1 MGAPARAHVVPGAGR
16 PSPARAFWA
25 TAAAPPEPGR
35 GISLPP
41 VGGKGA
47 RAGAPSSSPSDSCQ
61 QPGSAWH
68 PAGLS
73 EESLLGVAALLEGR
87 GGSEELGGSR
97 GRPQSVLRARTPDSS
112 GLRSEGAAAGPGR
125 ACARTRCH
133 LWGLVSAPGL
143 APSPLPPPRG
153 GREARSARAAAGG
166 ESAAV
171 SPCVPTRLL
180 PKAPGPERDGLLERA
195 KTLRAAAA
203 ASAHLR
209 CDTLG
214 CGWTWGGNLAHRS
227 RGRPCKL
234 DGGEGRPARVRR
246 GRVSPPGLPPWSG
259 FLSRLVAMAGGTS
272 GRQGRLEGFPGEGE
286 RNEASQGSFSWES
299 QSLEVCRKSPVRP
312 GEAKPRS

>member
-1 MGAPARAHVVPGAGR
+1 MGAPARTHVLPRAGR

-61 QPGSAWH
+61 QPGSAWN

-97 GRPQSVLRARTPDSS
+97 GRPRSVPRARTPDSS

-133 LWGLVSAPGL
+133 LSGLVSAPGL
-143 APSPLPPPRG
+143 APSRPPP
-153 GREARSARAAAGG
+153 
-166 ESAAV
+166 
-171 SPCVPTRLL
+171 
-180 PKAPGPERDGLLERA
+180 APWRPGGPERPSG
-195 KTLRAAAA
+195 
-203 ASAHLR
+203 
-209 CDTLG
+209 
-214 CGWTWGGNLAHRS
+214 
-227 RGRPCKL
+227 RGRGKC
-234 DGGEGRPARVRR
+234 GRFALRPDAATSESARVRAR
-246 GRVSPPGLPPWSG
+246 RASRTCQDSPGCRRSLSAPP
-259 FLSRLVAMAGGTS
+259 L
-272 GRQGRLEGFPGEGE
+272 
-286 RNEASQGSFSWES
+286 
-299 QSLEVCRKSPVRP
+299 
-312 GEAKPRS
+312 